1 MYRVETTSKFK
12 RDFERIKKRKKDLK
26 RFYEVVALLS
36 ASDKSLPAKY
46 KDHKLSGDLAGY
58 RECHIENDWL
68 LIYKKEKDKLILLLT
83 QTGNHSDL
91 F

>member
-1 MYRVETTSKFK
+1 M
-12 RDFERIKKRKKDLK
+12 K
-26 RFYEVVALLS
+26 RFYEVVSLLS
-36 ASDKSLPAKY
+36 ASDKPLPAKY

-83 QTGNHSDL
+83 QTGSHSDL